1 MLVHL
6 FLALSSFVQSSNQ
19 RKTMLDQALCPK
31 KTFLFL
37 FIFTSLFSVAQSP
50 EHTEQPTDDVSQSW
64 LSTIESDLENKEYH
78 VSFDEET
85 QSFQSPNRANNIRA
99 HYNAGQLNLQNRMDS
114 AGHNWECSIKTES
127 VLIDNN
133 KAYTPQKD
141 VQEHIAGNT
150 IEFAHTDFTEQ
161 YINSK
166 EGTRQ
171 NFIIHKAPSNSS
183 NVAISLAV
191 SGLEVNQVTDN
202 ELHLYQTI
210 NGVKEVRLVYKDLKS
225 WDATGASLTGK
236 IQYIK
241 GHIQLIVN
249 TENAT
254 FPVTIDPLY
263 AFYNPMF
270 SSGQASAHM
279 GYSVS
284 SAGDVNGD
292 GYSDV
297 IVGVRYYDNGQTDE
311 GAAFVYHGSAT
322 GLSTTASSQLES
334 NQASAQMGWSV
345 SSAGD
350 VNGDGYSDVI
360 VGARLYDNGQSNEG
374 AAFVYHGSAS
384 GLSTTASSQVES
396 NQANAYMGNSVSSA
410 GDVNGDGYSDVI
422 VGAFY
427 YDNGQTDEGAAFVY
441 HGSATG
447 LSTTAS
453 FQVESNQTRALM
465 GRSVASAG
473 DVNGDGYSDVIVGAR
488 SYDNGQTD
496 EGAAFVYHGSAS
508 GLSTTASS
516 LLERNQAYAYMG
528 VSVSSAGDVNGD
540 GYSDVIVGAFY
551 YDNGQSNEGASFV
564 YHGSSSGL
572 STTASSQLE
581 SNQAGA
587 QMGTSVASAGDVN
600 GDGYSDV
607 IVGAYYYDNGQTDEG
622 AAFVYHGSATGLSTT
637 ASFQVESNQANA
649 NMGFSVSSAG
659 DVNGDGYS
667 DMIVGARYYDNG
679 QTDEG
684 AAFVYHGSATGLS
697 TTKSSQLESNQAGAN
712 LGFSVSSA
720 GDVNGDGYSDVI
732 VGAYLYDNGQTDE
745 GAAFVYHGS
754 ATGLSTTASSQLES
768 NQASAWLGYSVSSA
782 GDVNGDGYS
791 DVIVGARYYDNGQT
805 NEGAAFVYHGSSGG
819 LSTTASSQLE
829 SNQASARMGVSVS
842 SAGDVNGDGYS
853 DVIVGAYLYDNGQT
867 DEGAAFV
874 YHGSSSGLST
884 THSSQLECNQASAYM
899 GYSVSSAG
907 DVNGDG
913 YSDVIVGA
921 FFYDNG
927 HTDEGAAFVY
937 HGSSSGLSTTAS
949 FQVESNQTSAQMG
962 WSVSSA
968 GDVNG
973 DGYSDVIVG
982 ADRYNNGHTD
992 EGAAFVYHGSASGL
1006 STTASSQLECNQA
1019 GARIGFSVS
1028 SAGDVN
1034 GDGYSD
1040 VIVGARYYDNGHTDE
1055 GAAFVYHGSAS
1066 GLSTTASRTL
1076 ESNQASAQMGFSV
1089 SSAGDVNGDGYSDV
1103 IVGAYLYDNGQTD
1116 EGAAFVYHGSA
1127 SGLSTTA
1134 SFQVES
1140 NQASAYMGVSV
1151 SSAGDVNGDG
1161 YSDVIVGAHQ
1171 YDNGQT
1177 NEGAAFVYH
1186 GSASGLSTTAS
1197 SLLESN
1203 QASAYMGWSVSSAG
1217 DVNGDGYSDVIIG
1230 ATYYDNGQTN
1240 EGAAFVYHGS
1250 SSGLSTTASFQ
1261 VESNQA
1267 SAYMGRSVSSAG
1279 DVNGDGYSD
1288 VIVGAYLYDNGQT
1301 DEGAAFVY
1309 HGSATGLSTTA
1320 SSQLESNQAGAE
1332 MGFSVSSAG
1341 DVNGDGYSD
1350 VIVGAYLYDNGQ
1362 TNEGAAFVY
1371 HGSATGLST
1380 TASFQVESNQASANM
1395 GYSVSS
1401 AGDVNGDGY
1410 SDVIVGAYGY
1420 DNGQTDEGAA
1430 FVYHGSAGGLSTTA
1444 SFQVESNQAYA
1455 YMGWS
1460 VSSAGD
1466 VNGDGYSDVI
1476 VGAFYYDNGQTNEGA
1491 AFVYHGSATGLS
1503 TTASFQVESN
1513 QASAYMGVSVSSAG
1527 DVNGDGY
1534 SDVIVGAYLYDNG
1547 QTNEGAAFVY
1557 YGNAGGGMRNNLRL
1571 YDDNL
1576 SSLFTDASFSD
1587 GNMGIGLFAKS
1598 PQGKQKGKIVY
1609 ETITSGSAYSSS
1621 SPITN
1626 STQYTGQASSYT
1638 ALGLTGTELKLAITK
1653 VSGSTRVRA
1662 RVKYDPATS
1671 ITGQVYGP
1679 WKYLLINSQSLSVG
1693 TVPVELTY
1701 FEAEKQSD
1709 NHALLSWQTAS
1720 ELNNKHFEIER
1731 QVFGAVEFEK
1741 IGEVAGAGNSQQ
1753 LRDYTFTDDISELS
1767 GRICYRIK
1775 QVGYD
1780 HVSEYTEVRCIT
1792 KLSDNQVLIY
1802 PNPTKGMLN
1811 IDLLDQEESV
1821 TIQIISLSGVVVKEL
1836 QTITSTQIDVSDLKG
1851 GIYFVQGQSR
1861 SGSTF
1866 IQKLIVQ

>member
-1 MLVHL
+1 MQALSFLCLPMLVHL
-6 FLALSSFVQSSNQ
+6 FLILSSLVQSSNQ
-19 RKTMLDQALCPK
+19 RKNMLDQALCPK

-50 EHTEQPTDDVSQSW
+50 EHIEQPTDDVSQSW

-241 GHIQLIVN
+241 GHIQLVVN

-384 GLSTTASSQVES
+384 GLNTTHSSQ
-396 NQANAYMGNSVSSA
+396 
-410 GDVNGDGYSDVI
+410 
-422 VGAFY
+422 
-427 YDNGQTDEGAAFVY
+427 
-441 HGSATG
+441 
-447 LSTTAS
+447 
-453 FQVESNQTRALM
+453 
-465 GRSVASAG
+465 
-473 DVNGDGYSDVIVGAR
+473 
-488 SYDNGQTD
+488 
-496 EGAAFVYHGSAS
+496 
-508 GLSTTASS
+508 
-516 LLERNQAYAYMG
+516 LERNQANA
-528 VSVSSAGDVNGD
+528 
-540 GYSDVIVGAFY
+540 
-551 YDNGQSNEGASFV
+551 
-564 YHGSSSGL
+564 H
-572 STTASSQLE
+572 
-581 SNQAGA
+581 
-587 QMGTSVASAGDVN
+587 MGTSVASAGDVN

-607 IVGAYYYDNGQTDEG
+607 IVGA
-622 AAFVYHGSATGLSTT
+622 F
-637 ASFQVESNQANA
+637 
-649 NMGFSVSSAG
+649 
-659 DVNGDGYS
+659 
-667 DMIVGARYYDNG
+667 
-679 QTDEG
+679 
-684 AAFVYHGSATGLS
+684 
-697 TTKSSQLESNQAGAN
+697 
-712 LGFSVSSA
+712 
-720 GDVNGDGYSDVI
+720 
-732 VGAYLYDNGQTDE
+732 
-745 GAAFVYHGS
+745 
-754 ATGLSTTASSQLES
+754 
-768 NQASAWLGYSVSSA
+768 
-782 GDVNGDGYS
+782 
-791 DVIVGARYYDNGQT
+791 
-805 NEGAAFVYHGSSGG
+805 
-819 LSTTASSQLE
+819 
-829 SNQASARMGVSVS
+829 
-842 SAGDVNGDGYS
+842 
-853 DVIVGAYLYDNGQT
+853 LYDNGQT

-884 THSSQLECNQASAYM
+884 T
-899 GYSVSSAG
+899 
-907 DVNGDG
+907 
-913 YSDVIVGA
+913 
-921 FFYDNG
+921 
-927 HTDEGAAFVY
+927 
-937 HGSSSGLSTTAS
+937 
-949 FQVESNQTSAQMG
+949 
-962 WSVSSA
+962 
-968 GDVNG
+968 
-973 DGYSDVIVG
+973 
-982 ADRYNNGHTD
+982 
-992 EGAAFVYHGSASGL
+992 
-1006 STTASSQLECNQA
+1006 ASSQLERNQA
-1019 GARIGFSVS
+1019 NAR
-1028 SAGDVN
+1028 
-1034 GDGYSD
+1034 
-1040 VIVGARYYDNGHTDE
+1040 
-1055 GAAFVYHGSAS
+1055 
-1066 GLSTTASRTL
+1066 
-1076 ESNQASAQMGFSV
+1076 MGRAV

-1103 IVGAYLYDNGQTD
+1103 IVGAY
-1116 EGAAFVYHGSA
+1116 A
-1127 SGLSTTA
+1127 
-1134 SFQVES
+1134 
-1140 NQASAYMGVSV
+1140 
-1151 SSAGDVNGDG
+1151 
-1161 YSDVIVGAHQ
+1161 
-1171 YDNGQT
+1171 
-1177 NEGAAFVYH
+1177 
-1186 GSASGLSTTAS
+1186 
-1197 SLLESN
+1197 
-1203 QASAYMGWSVSSAG
+1203 
-1217 DVNGDGYSDVIIG
+1217 
-1230 ATYYDNGQTN
+1230 
-1240 EGAAFVYHGS
+1240 
-1250 SSGLSTTASFQ
+1250 
-1261 VESNQA
+1261 
-1267 SAYMGRSVSSAG
+1267 
-1279 DVNGDGYSD
+1279 
-1288 VIVGAYLYDNGQT
+1288 
-1301 DEGAAFVY
+1301 
-1309 HGSATGLSTTA
+1309 
-1320 SSQLESNQAGAE
+1320 
-1332 MGFSVSSAG
+1332 
-1341 DVNGDGYSD
+1341 
-1350 VIVGAYLYDNGQ
+1350 
-1362 TNEGAAFVY
+1362 
-1371 HGSATGLST
+1371 
-1380 TASFQVESNQASANM
+1380 
-1395 GYSVSS
+1395 
-1401 AGDVNGDGY
+1401 
-1410 SDVIVGAYGY
+1410 
-1420 DNGQTDEGAA
+1420 
-1430 FVYHGSAGGLSTTA
+1430 
-1444 SFQVESNQAYA
+1444 
-1455 YMGWS
+1455 
-1460 VSSAGD
+1460 
-1466 VNGDGYSDVI
+1466 
-1476 VGAFYYDNGQTNEGA
+1476 
-1491 AFVYHGSATGLS
+1491 
-1503 TTASFQVESN
+1503 
-1513 QASAYMGVSVSSAG
+1513 
-1527 DVNGDGY
+1527 
-1534 SDVIVGAYLYDNG
+1534 YDNG

-1609 ETITSGSAYSSS
+1609 ETIASGSAYSSS

-1775 QVGYD
+1775 QVDYD
-1780 HVSEYTEVRCIT
+1780 HVSEYTEVRCVT

-1836 QTITSTQIDVSDLKG
+1836 QTITSTQIDVSDLEG